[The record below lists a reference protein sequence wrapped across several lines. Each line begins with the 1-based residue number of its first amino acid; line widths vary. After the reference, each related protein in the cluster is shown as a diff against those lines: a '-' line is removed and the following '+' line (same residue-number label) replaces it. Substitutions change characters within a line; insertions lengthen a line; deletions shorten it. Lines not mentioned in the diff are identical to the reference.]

1 MKKELNKQVK
11 KKYVKRQW
19 IVIFFI
25 ISDYSSSNRNQ
36 GSPLP
41 SKPNFAPPKPP
52 SSRSALPPIPPSRAG
67 HSSSVSKEGV
77 PPAPPLPPS
86 APPAYYAPPPPHSK
100 PSNESRPPPVCS
112 GRSGLLDDI
121 VKFKGSALK
130 PVDHSQ
136 VCCVILLSFQ
146 TFILVFSYTNIPIFT
161 ICFNV
166 VENADSKLEGKVSL
180 TYQSHNEG
188 YSNTHKEMFNSFVIF
203 CSLY

>member
-1 MKKELNKQVK
+1 MYLTDRNFNKKKELNKQVK
-11 KKYVKRQW
+11 KICKKTINRNIY
-19 IVIFFI
+19 I

-36 GSPLP
+36 GSSLP

-130 PVDHSQ
+130 PVYHSQ
-136 VCCVILLSFQ
+136 VCYVILFSFQ
-146 TFILVFSYTNIPIFT
+146 TFIFIFLYTNISIFT

-166 VENADSKLEGKVSL
+166 IIA
-180 TYQSHNEG
+180 
-188 YSNTHKEMFNSFVIF
+188 
-203 CSLY
+203 